1 MRILISMETV
11 QVVKAGNALEI
22 SIISKGWRSL
32 KIVIVRKDCKR
43 LSAGKASILLKNRHD
58 RHIAVE
64 ILKKMK
70 NIESREM
77 LRYM

>member
-32 KIVIVRKDCKR
+32 KIVIVRKAYKR
-43 LSAGKASILLKNRHD
+43 LSPGKASIVLKLSKV
-58 RHIAVE
+58 VE
-64 ILKKMK
+64 
-70 NIESREM
+70 E
-77 LRYM
+77 